1 MPIHIG
7 FDLGIRNLAYC
18 MVEHGETAWK
28 ILHWDNIDLLEQGQS
43 SQTSRS
49 CVACPSKATYCS
61 GDKRWCTTCATGIRR
76 KKKATEV
83 PLLPVLPCGK
93 DVKSLRALACSI
105 GIENAKKM
113 KKDTLLL
120 TLSSRYLMPWTPAK
134 AADASLTDIRRAM
147 NTWLDSMLP
156 TFASSSLIRLENQ
169 PVLKGPTMKS
179 VQIILFT
186 LLGSRLEREHAWT
199 GTIEF
204 VHAGKKVTVPRAGP
218 ATIPAGPTGSAA
230 DPVHVADGEAYRA
243 RKKAA
248 ETEVLERLT
257 ASGSSW
263 LPFFQSRTK
272 KNDLADA
279 CLMALRL

>member
-1 MPIHIG
+1 MGLKICFTKRSTEMPIHIG

-18 MVEHGETAWK
+18 VVEHGETGWK
-28 ILHWDNIDLLEQGQS
+28 ILHWDNIDLLESGQS
-43 SQTSRS
+43 SQTSRL
-49 CVACPSKATYCS
+49 CVACPSKATYTS

-76 KKKATEV
+76 KKKATELPTV
-83 PLLPVLPCGK
+83 PVLPCAT
-93 DVKSLRALACSI
+93 DVKSLRSLACSI
-105 GIENAKKM
+105 GIDGAKKM
-113 KKDTLLL
+113 KKDALLL
-120 TLSSRYLMPWTPAK
+120 TLSSRYLLPWTPAK
-134 AADASLTDIRRAM
+134 AADASLTEIRRSM

-156 TFASSSLIRLENQ
+156 TFALSSLIRLENQ

-199 GTIEF
+199 GSIEF
-204 VHAGKKVTVPRAGP
+204 VHAGRKVTVD
-218 ATIPAGPTGSAA
+218 A
-230 DPVHVADGEAYRA
+230 DLPEGEAYRA

-248 ETEVLERLT
+248 ETEVMERLT
-257 ASGSSW
+257 VSGSSW

-279 CLMALRL
+279 FLMALRL